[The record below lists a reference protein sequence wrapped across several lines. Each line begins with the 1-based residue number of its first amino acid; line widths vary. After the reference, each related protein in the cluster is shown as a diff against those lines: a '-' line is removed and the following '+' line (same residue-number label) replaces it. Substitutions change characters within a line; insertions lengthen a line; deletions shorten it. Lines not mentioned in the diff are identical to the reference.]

1 MSDQHVYLE
10 EVFSSI
16 QGEGI
21 FVGVRQVF
29 VRFYGCNLR
38 CSYCDTSETRAG
50 NPVICRVWRGCEP
63 GRFSETLENPLG
75 VDIVADLIR
84 DLWSPS
90 TRHVSLTGGEPL
102 LQSRF
107 IRRLGE
113 RVEMPFYLETN
124 STLPGAA
131 VDVAGVIDV
140 AACDI
145 KLEESGV
152 EDDHGVLFKR
162 SLETIEI
169 FNDSDC
175 LVFAK
180 IMILPK
186 TTVATIMPA
195 VTSIAEI
202 NPEIPLVLQPVTPH
216 RSNPERLI
224 EMMDAAGR
232 YLRDVRVIPQTQR
245 VLGVL

>member
-1 MSDQHVYLE
+1 L
-10 EVFSSI
+10 
-16 QGEGI
+16 
-21 FVGVRQVF
+21 
-29 VRFYGCNLR
+29 
-38 CSYCDTSETRAG
+38 A
-50 NPVICRVWRGCEP
+50 
-63 GRFSETLENPLG
+63 
-75 VDIVADLIR
+75 
-84 DLWSPS
+84 
-90 TRHVSLTGGEPL
+90 
-102 LQSRF
+102 
-107 IRRLGE
+107 E

-152 EDDHGVLFKR
+152 EDGRGVLFKR

-224 EMMDAAGR
+224 EMMDTAGR